1 MYDKRGLYIVLKGGE
16 KKNSISVFLINLT
29 LQIDALSEKEY
40 IKFLDKYMYIVY
52 YVVYYK
58 DTIVASKRQT
68 SFSIS

>member
-29 LQIDALSEKEY
+29 LQIDALSEEEY

-52 YVVYYK
+52 YVYYK

>member
-1 MYDKRGLYIVLKGGE
+1 MYDKSLYIVLKGGE
-16 KKNSISVFLINLT
+16 KKNSIRVFLINLT

>member
-1 MYDKRGLYIVLKGGE
+1 MYDKGLYIVLKGGE
-16 KKNSISVFLINLT
+16 KKNSIRVFLINLT

-52 YVVYYK
+52 YVYYK
-58 DTIVASKRQT
+58 DTIVVLKRQT